1 MSSLL
6 LLHSEDQLKTAG
18 AQLFEDAKH
27 KGLAHPKDIL
37 VKRLKCAVGPPLKN
51 YALDVAELIYAVKNN
66 LPVPCALLK
75 NGKQSA
81 TAFADFVV
89 NRCHR
94 IFGIPGFLYLH
105 T

>member
-37 VKRLKCAVGPPLKN
+37 VKCAVGPPLKECT
-51 YALDVAELIYAVKNN
+51 LDVAELIYAVKNN
-66 LPVPCALLK
+66 LPVPRALLK
-75 NGKQSA
+75 NGKRSA
-81 TAFADFVV
+81 TAFADSLSTGV
-89 NRCHR
+89 
-94 IFGIPGFLYLH
+94 IGYLASPVFCSYPR